1 MIEFST
7 LAVAMVV
14 KETIGTAALPVT
26 RGPGVYG
33 DVAVQFNVSAG
44 MSLTSETNE
53 KFQNFQHF

>member
-1 MIEFST
+1 M
-7 LAVAMVV
+7 AVAMVV